1 MDKPQKKTNYTRFS
15 DIEGA
20 NDYARANEKDLSN
33 LFQYVSKC
41 PQVVVSKVVPAL
53 SPRNIGDI
61 YINTVTAKVY
71 IATGIS
77 SSSDYKILN

>member
-1 MDKPQKKTNYTRFS
+1 MDKPQKKTNYTRFD
-15 DIEGA
+15 DISGA

-33 LFQYVSKC
+33 LFQYTSKC

-53 SPRNIGDI
+53 APRNIGDI
-61 YINTVTAKVY
+61 YVNTVTAKVY